1 MDNILV
7 IIVVA
12 LIVGLAVLYIHKQK
26 KHGVKCIG
34 CPNGCSC
41 QKNCGDFKSDASS
54 TRPLTDVSSLKHQS

>member
-7 IIVVA
+7 ILVVA

-26 KHGVKCIG
+26 KHGVKCI
-34 CPNGCSC
+34 GCSC

>member
-7 IIVVA
+7 ILVVA

-41 QKNCGDFKSDASS
+41 PKKL
-54 TRPLTDVSSLKHQS
+54 RRL

>member
-7 IIVVA
+7 ILVVA

-41 QKNCGDFKSDASS
+41 QKNCGDFKADASS

>member
-7 IIVVA
+7 ILVVA

-41 QKNCGDFKSDASS
+41 QKTAETLN
-54 TRPLTDVSSLKHQS
+54 RMHQAPDH

>member
-7 IIVVA
+7 ILVIA
-12 LIVGLAVLYIHKQK
+12 LIVVLAVLYIHKQK

-41 QKNCGDFKSDASS
+41 QKSCGDFKADASS

>member
-7 IIVVA
+7 ILVVA

-41 QKNCGDFKSDASS
+41 QKKYGDFKSDASS

>member
-7 IIVVA
+7 ILVVA

-54 TRPLTDVSSLKHQS
+54 TRPLTDVSSLKRQS

>member
-7 IIVVA
+7 ILVVA

-26 KHGVKCIG
+26 KYGVKCIG

-54 TRPLTDVSSLKHQS
+54 TRPLTDVSGLKHQS